1 MITPKQALFESLAS
15 YVRDLRG
22 YHDKITNEL
31 FKMGIDC
38 DDIIASFDELLT
50 GCHKLKSVIEFGAEP
65 FEVVLYD
72 FRNLWEQI
80 NEHYSLLS
88 EAAKHADF

>member
-1 MITPKQALFESLAS
+1 MITPKQALFESLSS

-31 FKMGIDC
+31 FKIGIDC

-50 GCHKLKSVIEFGAEP
+50 GCYKLKSVI
-65 FEVVLYD
+65 
-72 FRNLWEQI
+72 
-80 NEHYSLLS
+80 
-88 EAAKHADF
+88 

>member
-50 GCHKLKSVIEFGAEP
+50 GCHKLKSVIEFGAE
-65 FEVVLYD
+65 VVLDD